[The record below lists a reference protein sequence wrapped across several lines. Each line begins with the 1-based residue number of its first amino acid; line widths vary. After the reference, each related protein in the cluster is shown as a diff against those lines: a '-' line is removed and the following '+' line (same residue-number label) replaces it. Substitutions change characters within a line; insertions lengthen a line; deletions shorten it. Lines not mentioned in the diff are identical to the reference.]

1 MVSNFIVERSGYFR
15 HEEKAARLC
24 LETQKDGYFNSD
36 MFLKQIDSAQ
46 DVFDHRFPGITGIF
60 LFDNALSHRTDG
72 LNPGGK
78 QAIIRDTIWDGN
90 AQSIPKGMKMVLQ
103 ERGIDVLNADRMREK
118 LNLKIFQPKKHY
130 YKNLF
135 IPTKVSLRDE
145 PYRAK
150 LVPC

>member
-1 MVSNFIVERSGYFR
+1 MLRNPKGWIFQQRYV
-15 HEEKAARLC
+15 
-24 LETQKDGYFNSD
+24 
-36 MFLKQIDSAQ
+36 LKQVDSAQ

-90 AQSIPKGMKMVLQ
+90 AQSTPKGMKMVLQ

-145 PYRAK
+145 PYRAE